1 LPRRFVVFLTVFQA
15 VLILIHGF
23 FFLTWVYFWSSHP
36 AGQVGVYDFSPS
48 RHLPLLAALLG
59 LSVSFLVTSLI
70 GFRTTNVILRTF
82 YRIAA
87 VWLGFVSFAFF
98 ASVLC
103 WITYLASR
111 IAGLN
116 PERQYFASGFLAI
129 AILFSD
135 YGVIN
140 GAWTRV
146 RRISVKLQAL
156 PETWRGR
163 TAVLVSD
170 VHLGNLRAFG
180 FARRIA
186 KQIASLN
193 PDVVFIAGDLYD
205 GTPGDLDGL
214 AAPLKTLKPPFG
226 VFFVEGNHEEF
237 RAREQFLKAVAA
249 TGVRVLNNERVEI
262 DGLQIIGVPYMD
274 ATHGEHFRKTLRQT
288 GLDRNRASILLTH
301 APDRPQVSAEEGV
314 SLQLSGHTHNGQ
326 FWPWN
331 IFAKRMYGKF
341 VYGLQTLGTMQIY
354 TSYGAGTWGPP
365 LRVGSNS
372 EIVLIRFEKSSRA
385 VGTIDAPP

>member
-1 LPRRFVVFLTVFQA
+1 LPRRFVVFLTVFQS
-15 VLILIHGF
+15 VLILVHGF
-23 FFLTWVYFWSSHP
+23 FFLTWVYFWSPHP
-36 AGQVGVYDFSPS
+36 AGQPDSYEFRPS
-48 RHLPLLAALLG
+48 AFVPLLIALLV
-59 LSVSFLVTSLI
+59 LSVSFLGTSLI
-70 GFRTTNVILRTF
+70 GFRTTNVVLRSF
-82 YRIAA
+82 YRVAA

-103 WITYLASR
+103 WIAYLASR
-111 IAGLN
+111 SAGIH
-116 PERQYFASGFLAI
+116 PQRRYFALGFLAS
-129 AILFSD
+129 AILISA
-135 YGVIN
+135 YGVVN

-170 VHLGNLRAFG
+170 VHLGNLRALA
-180 FARRIA
+180 FARRVV
-186 KQIASLN
+186 KLIASLN
-193 PDVVFIAGDLYD
+193 PHVVFIAGDLYD

-237 RAREQFLKAVAA
+237 RAREQFLNAVSAA
-249 TGVRVLNNERVEI
+249 GVRILNNERVEI

-288 GLDRNRASILLTH
+288 GFDRKRASILLTH
-301 APDRPQVSAEEGV
+301 APDRPQISSEEGV

-331 IFAKRMYGKF
+331 IFARRMYGKF

-354 TSYGAGTWGPP
+354 TSYGAGSWGPP

-372 EIVLIRFEKSSRA
+372 EIVLIRF
-385 VGTIDAPP
+385 G